1 MMKIHLIKVGKDQE
15 KYITEGFELYRNR
28 IVNYLPFEDVTLPSL
43 KNTKNMTPDEI
54 KLKEGETILKSLK
67 EDSFTVLL
75 DEKGETYDS
84 QGFAGFIQ
92 LRMNSGIRQLN
103 FVIGGAY
110 GFSQSV
116 HKKANAKISLSKM
129 TFSHQIVRLIFM
141 EQLYRALTILNNQ
154 PYHNA

>member
-1 MMKIHLIKVGKDQE
+1 MKIQLIKVGKDQE
-15 KYITEGFELYRNR
+15 KFITEGFDLYRNR
-28 IVNYLPFEDVTLPSL
+28 IINYLTFEELTIPAL
-43 KNTKNMTPDEI
+43 KNTKNLSPEEV
-54 KLKEGETILKSLK
+54 KQKEGELILKSLK
-67 EDSFTVLL
+67 DESFTVLL
-75 DEKGETYDS
+75 DEKGETFDS
-84 QGFAGFIQ
+84 PGFANFIQ

-110 GFSQSV
+110 GFSPSV
-116 HKKANAKISLSKM
+116 HKKANTKISLSKM

>member
-1 MMKIHLIKVGKDQE
+1 MKIQLIKVGKDQE
-15 KYITEGFELYRNR
+15 KYITEGFELYKGR
-28 IVNYLPFEDVTLPSL
+28 IINYLPFEDITIPVL
-43 KNTKNMTPDEI
+43 KNTKNMSADEV
-54 KLKEGETILKSLK
+54 KLKEGEFILKYLK

-84 QGFAGFIQ
+84 PGFANFIQ
-92 LRMNSGIRQLN
+92 LRMNSGIKLLN

-110 GFSQSV
+110 GFSPAV
-116 HKKANAKISLSKM
+116 AKKANSRISLSKM

-141 EQLYRALTILNNQ
+141 EQLYRAFTILNNQ

>member
-1 MMKIHLIKVGKDQE
+1 MKVQLIKVGKDQE
-15 KYITEGFELYRNR
+15 KYITDGFELYKKR
-28 IVNYLPFEDVTLPSL
+28 ITNYLPFEDIIIPVL
-43 KNTKNMTPDEI
+43 KNTKNLSGDAF
-54 KLKEGETILKSLK
+54 KQKEGELILKYLK
-67 EDSFTVLL
+67 EDSFVILM

-84 QGFAGFIQ
+84 QGFAGFVQ
-92 LRMNSGIRQLN
+92 GRMNSGVKVLT

-116 HKKANAKISLSKM
+116 YKKAHGMVSLSRM

-141 EQLYRALTILNNQ
+141 EQLYRALTIINNQ